1 MQLMNTETNNRQCV
15 IFMKNG
21 RLSITAAGC
30 KRDESKTEQLLT
42 VKLVKYQKNDHI
54 SDICK
59 TAGTKITSLARVTPY
74 MGPAKQ
80 RILIIAFFASQIS
93 DCPLV

>member
-1 MQLMNTETNNRQCV
+1 MQLMNTKTNNRQCV

-42 VKLVKYQKNDHI
+42 VKLVKNKKKIIISLTSVKQQVQK
-54 SDICK
+54 
-59 TAGTKITSLARVTPY
+59 
-74 MGPAKQ
+74 
-80 RILIIAFFASQIS
+80 
-93 DCPLV
+93 